1 MTKLKILFVCT
12 GNICRSPLAEGIFL
26 DYIALNKM
34 SHKFEVDSAGTASYH
49 VGSLA
54 DLRSINTAE
63 KHSITL
69 KHIARQITKTD
80 LDYYD
85 FVMVMDHRNY
95 EDVLSILDDKQASS
109 RVLLLR
115 SFDPEINND
124 IEYTVPDP
132 YYGLEADFED
142 VYLICKRSIEG
153 FVAYLVSQNLLT

>member
-1 MTKLKILFVCT
+1 VRPPPN
-12 GNICRSPLAEGIFL
+12 GVP
-26 DYIALNKM
+26 
-34 SHKFEVDSAGTASYH
+34 DSAGTAAYH

-54 DLRSINTAE
+54 DARSISTAE
-63 KHSITL
+63 KHSISLT
-69 KHIARQITKTD
+69 HIARQITKAD

-95 EDVLSILDDKQASS
+95 EDVLSILEDKQTKS
-109 RVLLLR
+109 RILLLR

-142 VYLICKRSIEG
+142 VYAICKRSIEG
-153 FVAYLVSQNLLT
+153 FVAYLVSQELLA